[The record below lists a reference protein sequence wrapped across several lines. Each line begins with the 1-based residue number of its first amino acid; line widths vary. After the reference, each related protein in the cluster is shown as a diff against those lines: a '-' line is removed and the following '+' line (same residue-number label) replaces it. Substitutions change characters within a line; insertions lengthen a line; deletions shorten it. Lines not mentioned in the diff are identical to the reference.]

1 MDIAC
6 QCFSPDDLLAVNAR
20 LSTIS
25 SVTVTPDG
33 RVHISDQENLRVRTV
48 YSPLPPQNAAT
59 GEYEIVWPETSEVYV
74 FNRYGQHIMT
84 KSALTGS
91 LLYTF
96 AYNVNTINGR
106 ISSVTDAAGNKIYV
120 LRDYTNQVKSI
131 ENSQGDKCRLSM
143 TRNAGLL
150 ASFTTPANYAV
161 KFSYNGEALLTARTD
176 SWGQSVLYKYDEY
189 GRVIQS
195 VLPTGDVLALA
206 SRLAFD
212 GTKRMTVTY
221 NDRSLM
227 RLDVSDKE
235 ITKYIATGESSS
247 SSEVFTLERL
257 GLVTPSLKGSQRK
270 LAIRRRDTS
279 HLEVESLSS
288 PVIADSWAKM
298 SELWPLPSSMRIIY
312 NNENIRRVEYRYYVK
327 KRNSS
332 GGKTAEELAKKKP
345 TQSSIGRKLK
355 LNGNSIF
362 SIEFDKEA
370 RQQTLFD
377 HSNRPILHTVYD
389 SSGRPI
395 KFISNFN
402 QTAVALDYDRFGRL
416 HTWTRGVLSLT
427 LDYDIKGR
435 VTQVKH
441 GESVSGTVFKYADT
455 TLGPT
460 EIVKP
465 SGSRYLLQYDGS
477 GGLTAVMTPTGQR
490 HELYRQVSL
499 GFNKLLFL
507 PAGFHHPFT
516 VLYDEWGR
524 VVSRLLPN
532 NSGRKVSLYNAFGLV
547 ESELCG
553 AEKTE
558 YTYHLG
564 SELPKAITKSVT
576 EAFDYR
582 VDFRHQGSLLKEE
595 RTRFNSRT
603 ELSNYKLRYK
613 YDGVGHITEVELEL
627 QGRAVETKKLKLSTT
642 TGAEEGIDGFIFKRH
657 SANVIQIGDERLL
670 KTIATDAYGRVIGIT
685 FSVWNKE
692 LFSQVLHYEPRR
704 SRIAESRLKYGANYV
719 QSNFSYT
726 VDGYLEQIALS
737 SQHGTPSVAS
747 ATKSKYIYDIDGH
760 MKSVY
765 EGETQ
770 INIRYVCFVCKCKC
784 VPHFNDAFYF
794 FFLRRDNA
802 GRVRSFGDSA
812 DDLYSVDER
821 GFIIGRGSSKFTW
834 NANGQLTGAILKE
847 GTIETAVS
855 YQYDHQDR
863 LLSRFANSGSSKNR
877 TQFIYDASNPSCIS
891 YCVIDS
897 RIIGFTYDSNKH
909 LISMTIE
916 GTKYYVA
923 SDHLGSPVAVYNID
937 GVLVK
942 EIIRN
947 VWGKV
952 IKDSNPSFWL
962 PIDFRGSIRDPLT
975 GLNHFADGRVYDASI
990 GQWLTPNW
998 QAFINEDISDM
1009 VHLYRSFN
1017 NDPVNPTNFV
1027 RNLDGDYGLLPM
1039 ADMESWLQTLG
1050 YRMDYIFDAK
1060 KEQPSHNRVNFQTV
1074 PILTSLSEETRNL
1087 YAQFTHLSMIPESRI
1102 KMLAEGGKQQSSNFL
1117 QTHEISIATLPST
1130 LNAVLLSRT
1139 PLRTKVY
1146 SVETEK
1152 NPLINSVLTS
1162 VFNGTTSLPFHLVHH
1177 SKDEFFFVQST
1188 TTDQQQS
1195 HQRMQK
1201 DIEQLHKL
1209 GSLVNVTRAAEA
1221 ADTAAS
1227 GTSAGAG
1234 SSSPGASSAS
1244 QILISSGSLLL
1255 NIRYGTTYQ
1264 DELNRV
1270 ARVARR
1276 KAVQEAWAREVYYL
1290 RHGHPG
1296 VAKADWS
1303 AEEKKALLSRSHVP
1317 EYFGSDIHGI
1327 ERYPQLADDPTN
1339 VRFRRDS
1346 PTNVLNRKRR
1356 NRLRRQ
1362 KSHADLF

>member
-1 MDIAC
+1 M
-6 QCFSPDDLLAVNAR
+6 
-20 LSTIS
+20 
-25 SVTVTPDG
+25 
-33 RVHISDQENLRVRTV
+33 
-48 YSPLPPQNAAT
+48 
-59 GEYEIVWPETSEVYV
+59 
-74 FNRYGQHIMT
+74 
-84 KSALTGS
+84 
-91 LLYTF
+91 
-96 AYNVNTINGR
+96 
-106 ISSVTDAAGNKIYV
+106 
-120 LRDYTNQVKSI
+120 
-131 ENSQGDKCRLSM
+131 
-143 TRNAGLL
+143 
-150 ASFTTPANYAV
+150 
-161 KFSYNGEALLTARTD
+161 
-176 SWGQSVLYKYDEY
+176 
-189 GRVIQS
+189 
-195 VLPTGDVLALA
+195 
-206 SRLAFD
+206 
-212 GTKRMTVTY
+212 
-221 NDRSLM
+221 
-227 RLDVSDKE
+227 
-235 ITKYIATGESSS
+235 
-247 SSEVFTLERL
+247 
-257 GLVTPSLKGSQRK
+257 
-270 LAIRRRDTS
+270 
-279 HLEVESLSS
+279 
-288 PVIADSWAKM
+288 
-298 SELWPLPSSMRIIY
+298 
-312 NNENIRRVEYRYYVK
+312 
-327 KRNSS
+327 
-332 GGKTAEELAKKKP
+332 
-345 TQSSIGRKLK
+345 
-355 LNGNSIF
+355 
-362 SIEFDKEA
+362 
-370 RQQTLFD
+370 
-377 HSNRPILHTVYD
+377 
-389 SSGRPI
+389 
-395 KFISNFN
+395 
-402 QTAVALDYDRFGRL
+402 
-416 HTWTRGVLSLT
+416 
-427 LDYDIKGR
+427 
-435 VTQVKH
+435 
-441 GESVSGTVFKYADT
+441 
-455 TLGPT
+455 
-460 EIVKP
+460 
-465 SGSRYLLQYDGS
+465 
-477 GGLTAVMTPTGQR
+477 
-490 HELYRQVSL
+490 
-499 GFNKLLFL
+499 
-507 PAGFHHPFT
+507 
-516 VLYDEWGR
+516 
-524 VVSRLLPN
+524 
-532 NSGRKVSLYNAFGLV
+532 
-547 ESELCG
+547 
-553 AEKTE
+553 
-558 YTYHLG
+558 
-564 SELPKAITKSVT
+564 
-576 EAFDYR
+576 
-582 VDFRHQGSLLKEE
+582 
-595 RTRFNSRT
+595 
-603 ELSNYKLRYK
+603 
-613 YDGVGHITEVELEL
+613 
-627 QGRAVETKKLKLSTT
+627 
-642 TGAEEGIDGFIFKRH
+642 
-657 SANVIQIGDERLL
+657 
-670 KTIATDAYGRVIGIT
+670 
-685 FSVWNKE
+685 
-692 LFSQVLHYEPRR
+692 
-704 SRIAESRLKYGANYV
+704 
-719 QSNFSYT
+719 
-726 VDGYLEQIALS
+726 
-737 SQHGTPSVAS
+737 
-747 ATKSKYIYDIDGH
+747 
-760 MKSVY
+760 
-765 EGETQ
+765 
-770 INIRYVCFVCKCKC
+770 
-784 VPHFNDAFYF
+784 PHFNDAFFF

-821 GFIIGRGSSKFTW
+821 GFIIGRGSSKFIW

-863 LLSRFANSGSSKNR
+863 LLSRFANSGSNKNR

-1139 PLRTKVY
+1139 PLQTKVY

-1221 ADTAAS
+1221 AETAS
-1227 GTSAGAG
+1227 GAAGAG